1 MSVAPHLH
9 LPPPDRLLSSRT
21 GWTRA
26 HWEATAD
33 RMLDALVPYATP
45 GFAQYRLP
53 GRGSWSGVVSTVS
66 KASPGRSC
74 LPPAGSRGRAGRPTP
89 R

>member
-1 MSVAPHLH
+1 MTAPFLH
-9 LPPPDRLLSSRT
+9 LPPTDRLLSSRT

-26 HWEATAD
+26 HWEVTAD

-53 GRGSWSGVVSTVS
+53 GRASWSGWSRTD
-66 KASPGRSC
+66 
-74 LPPAGSRGRAGRPTP
+74 SRGTHAPS
-89 R
+89 